1 MNRLWIGVALAGL
14 GMAGCSK
21 APVPY
26 EEVRPVRTMVVAA
39 SDGATPATYAGEVRA
54 RHEAP
59 LGFRIAGQIVARR
72 IDLGQHVA
80 AGQVLLQID
89 PKDTALQTAASQSQ
103 FERARLDYE
112 RAKQLQAKGF
122 VSQSNVDQAKAAFD
136 AAQSEYRLAANQGGY
151 TVLKAEHAGVVTALN
166 AEVGQVVAAG
176 QALVTIAD
184 DGEREAVVSVPES
197 RVDELRKAT
206 NLKVSLWAVPGK
218 QYQGR
223 LREMA
228 VDTDP
233 ASRTYAARVTLVD
246 ADDAV
251 RLGMTASV
259 LLPGA
264 TQNSGFSL
272 PLTAIY
278 DQDGHP
284 KVWVVDTKANRVSA
298 RDVSLGE
305 IRDDMVRVL
314 TGLKTGEVVVTAGAH
329 LLHANES
336 VRLATSQLSRP

>member
-1 MNRLWIGVALAGL
+1 MKQWWLLVALAGL
-14 GMAGCSK
+14 GVAGCSK
-21 APVPY
+21 ASVPY
-26 EEVRPVRTMVVAA
+26 EEVRPVRTVVVAT

-54 RHEAP
+54 RHEVP
-59 LGFRIAGQIVARR
+59 LGFRLAGQIIARDV
-72 IDLGQHVA
+72 DLGQHVA
-80 AGQVLLQID
+80 AGQVLLRLD

-103 FERARLDYE
+103 FERARMDYE

-122 VSQSNVDQAKAAFD
+122 VSQSNVDQAKTAFD

-151 TVLKAEHAGVVTALN
+151 TVLRAERAGVVTALS

-176 QALVTIAD
+176 QPLITVAA

-197 RVDELRKAT
+197 RVDELRKAST
-206 NLKVSLWAVPGK
+206 LRVSLWAVPGK
-218 QYQGR
+218 VYQGK

-228 VDTDP
+228 MDTDP

-246 ADDAV
+246 ADEAV

-264 TQNSGFSL
+264 TEQTGFNL

-284 KVWVVDTKANRVSA
+284 RVWVVDGKAERVTA
-298 RDVSLGE
+298 RAVTLGE
-305 IRDDMVRVL
+305 VRDDTVRI
-314 TGLKTGEVVVTAGAH
+314 TAGLKAGDVVVTAGAH
-329 LLHANES
+329 LLHPNEK
-336 VRLATSQLSRP
+336 VRLATSQLARP